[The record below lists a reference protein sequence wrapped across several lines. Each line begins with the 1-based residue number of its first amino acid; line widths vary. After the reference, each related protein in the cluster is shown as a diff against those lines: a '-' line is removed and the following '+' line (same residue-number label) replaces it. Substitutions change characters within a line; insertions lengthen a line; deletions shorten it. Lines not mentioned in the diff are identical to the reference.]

1 MVPSPSSFSLTH
13 SHTDSSTYYAHTRT
27 DKHCFGI
34 HSHTQAHHL
43 RFNIHSC
50 LHTSITSFTYARTYT
65 LYLNISLIRTYIYAY
80 TLSQCLHAQTP
91 PDIYFN
97 TNTHTHTRS
106 LSLTLMPLFLSLL
119 CGRHLISLS
128 FFLSLFQFSSWCQ

>member
-1 MVPSPSSFSLTH
+1 MVPSPSSFSLT
-13 SHTDSSTYYAHTRT
+13 HTDSSTYYAHTRT
-27 DKHCFGI
+27 RKHCFGI

-50 LHTSITSFTYARTYT
+50 SNTSITSFTYARTYT

-97 TNTHTHTRS
+97 TNTLTHS
-106 LSLTLMPLFLSLL
+106 ISLTHINASIPLPPVWLSSYL
-119 CGRHLISLS
+119 SLS